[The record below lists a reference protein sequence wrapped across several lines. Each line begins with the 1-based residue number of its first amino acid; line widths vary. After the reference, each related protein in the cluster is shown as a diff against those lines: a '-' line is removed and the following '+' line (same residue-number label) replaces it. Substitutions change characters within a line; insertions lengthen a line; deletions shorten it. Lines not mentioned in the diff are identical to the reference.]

1 MVNPQGLTAEER
13 LFALQ
18 ERFGEALLENPGLV
32 ETLPENFVL
41 AVLPLDDPEA
51 ARLAMESLPRLLD
64 RFPAPSPGVSTPPR
78 AFPPP
83 MDSGVGDTHHQVV
96 LGGVAIP
103 PRGQPPTGPAWVGE
117 SRMR

>member
-32 ETLPENFVL
+32 EILPENFVL

-51 ARLAMESLPRLLD
+51 ARLAMESLPRLQGWSREEGPLVHAL
-64 RFPAPSPGVSTPPR
+64 FQGGEFLA
-78 AFPPP
+78 
-83 MDSGVGDTHHQVV
+83 VV
-96 LGGVAIP
+96 LPQGRVIP
-103 PRGQPPTGPAWVGE
+103 ARAA
-117 SRMR
+117 